1 MKLYSQSGVQ
11 GCKSPPKT
19 HELSRVVPLLGR
31 ELKQLS
37 ALKDRAENFK
47 FERKSIFSTT
57 SADFSGIFRR
67 NVVSVS
73 INDKFLAFAP
83 VELSILC
90 PDDPSSR
97 YYIF

>member
-1 MKLYSQSGVQ
+1 MECRDVNHHPRLTN
-11 GCKSPPKT
+11 CP
-19 HELSRVVPLLGR
+19 ELSPLLGR
-31 ELKQLS
+31 ELKQVELS

-47 FERKSIFSTT
+47 FERKSILSTT
-57 SADFSGIFRR
+57 SANFTGIFRR

>member
-1 MKLYSQSGVQ
+1 MECRDVNNHPRLTN
-11 GCKSPPKT
+11 CP
-19 HELSRVVPLLGR
+19 ELSPLLGR
-31 ELKQLS
+31 ELKQVELS

-97 YYIF
+97 YNIF